1 MMSTSKKLKEI
12 TMDDVMFLGLIVI
25 VPMVAVLI
33 ISLILFNIL
42 TSGNNASELIQT
54 WIVMGLSFVI
64 IPGFIVSKKYN
75 FKAED
80 IGIVKIRWT
89 EVLVGSLLIILMYGY
104 LTGKTDAYS
113 LLLLSLQTIAVAM
126 CEEMWAR
133 GILFYV
139 ISKFT
144 SNHIVMILL
153 SSVIFTFLIHINRGF
168 YNNLIYRLPGAVL
181 MCVVYDRSKK
191 LHYSILVH
199 FVYNMLTSV

>member
-1 MMSTSKKLKEI
+1 MNTGKKLKDI
-12 TMDDVMFLGLIVI
+12 AIDDVMFLGLIVI
-25 VPMVAVLI
+25 VPMVAVLV
-33 ISLILFNIL
+33 ISLILFNFL
-42 TSGNNASELIQT
+42 KSGNNVAELIQT

-64 IPGFIVSKKYN
+64 IPGFIVNKKYR
-75 FKAED
+75 FTAGD
-80 IGIVKIRWT
+80 IGIVKIKLK
-89 EVLVGSLLIILMYGY
+89 EILVGAFIIILMYGY
-104 LTGKTDAYS
+104 LTGKTGAYS
-113 LLLLSLQTIAVAM
+113 LLLLSLQTIAVAV

-144 SNHIVMILL
+144 SNRIVMILL